1 MKYSTLTD
9 SAQAVVDFGG
19 SLGVQGELSTTNSDG
34 SPTCIENWSTANRD
48 GLGVYYGP
56 VFATT
61 VQVHYTSSSE
71 VYTGMRDVYYLPDL
85 SKNMPPLA
93 AWQQCSYIFSAAP
106 PLALTPMNQI
116 ELPAKTLPLASPTS
130 TKQSSPTS
138 TAAQPGSSGG
148 IILPASTSTV
158 APSSTIDGPD
168 SNSSPPNDA
177 RLTSAQQST
186 DPERTLEAQ
195 SGGDQIPSSN
205 DQVEGSPDTAH
216 PSSPAQASG
225 SPSRSP
231 EDTVSSIQIVAID
244 SVDIIRLS
252 SRTIAAEG
260 GSSIQ
265 DVGAIDSVG
274 DDSNAYVVGS
284 RTTISANGP
293 PVTIAGT
300 VYSALPSGSG
310 IIAAEEDSA
319 DEFASYINVGIS
331 GEQFSPEVD
340 DAESNR
346 DVPEAL
352 ATLVHGQQAATISG
366 TTFSVLPSRG
376 GVIAVANERSTIISA
391 IDGAATPST
400 PPLVASVEGSSN
412 AFAIRGTVTISA
424 GGSAASVS
432 GTTYSALSSGHG
444 LVVMA
449 EGVSTTWTNSASAQS
464 VPIRPTSA
472 YIVGGVATISAG
484 GSAAAISGTTY
495 SALPSGG
502 VFVAA
507 DGTSSSRS
515 PDEIMDSDPTG
526 SLNEDDNVVPFT
538 GEAFRMAIWSIA
550 AICWA
555 LGAAT
560 ILLFE

>member
-1 MKYSTLTD
+1 MKYSTLTN

-61 VQVHYTSSSE
+61 MQVHYTSSSE

-130 TKQSSPTS
+130 TKQSSPTP

-148 IILPASTSTV
+148 IDLPASTSTV
-158 APSSTIDGPD
+158 VTSSTIDGPD
-168 SNSSPPNDA
+168 SDASPSAIARPTSS
-177 RLTSAQQST
+177 RKVTTSEPA
-186 DPERTLEAQ
+186 LEAQ
-195 SGGDQIPSSN
+195 SGGDQILSSN
-205 DQVEGSPDTAH
+205 DKIESSPDTAR

-225 SPSRSP
+225 SPSQSP

-244 SVDIIRLS
+244 SVDITRPS

-260 GSSIQ
+260 ISSIQ

-300 VYSALPSGSG
+300 VYSALPSGSN

-319 DEFASYINVGIS
+319 DEFASYINLGIS
-331 GEQFSPEVD
+331 GEQISPEAD
-340 DAESNR
+340 DAEPNR
-346 DVPEAL
+346 VVPEAL
-352 ATLVHGQQAATISG
+352 ATIVNGQQAATISG
-366 TTFSVLPSRG
+366 TTFSVLPSDG
-376 GVIAVANERSTIISA
+376 GVIAVANGASTTITA
-391 IDGAATPST
+391 LDRATTPST
-400 PPLVASVEGSSN
+400 SPLAASVEGYAN
-412 AFAIRGTVTISA
+412 AFAIEGTVTISA

-432 GTTYSALSSGHG
+432 GTTYSALSSGSG
-444 LVVMA
+444 LLAMA
-449 EGVSTTWTNSASAQS
+449 QGVSTTWTNSASAQS

-502 VFVAA
+502 VLVAA
-507 DGTSSSRS
+507 NGTSSSLP
-515 PDEIMDSDPTG
+515 PDEILDSDPTG
-526 SLNEDDNVVPFT
+526 SLNEDDEVVPFT
-538 GEAFRMAIWSIA
+538 GDASRMAIWPMTVM
-550 AICWA
+550 CWA
-555 LGAAT
+555 FGTAI
-560 ILLFE
+560 ILLFA